1 VRAVTTIIDKVV
13 TGSGHGELTRGFV
26 DGRKFSDDSGLHGII
41 NDRIVFELRAV
52 FGALNSLVRGTTNKT
67 RTTRRNTVI
76 LVFYSYT
83 AVDSGIRLDAARLLY
98 TPDRPIRS
106 FHS

>member
-1 VRAVTTIIDKVV
+1 MRAVTTIIDKVV
-13 TGSGHGELTRGFV
+13 KGSGHGELTRGFV

-52 FGALNSLVRGTTNKT
+52 FGALNSLVRGTT
-67 RTTRRNTVI
+67 RRNTVI